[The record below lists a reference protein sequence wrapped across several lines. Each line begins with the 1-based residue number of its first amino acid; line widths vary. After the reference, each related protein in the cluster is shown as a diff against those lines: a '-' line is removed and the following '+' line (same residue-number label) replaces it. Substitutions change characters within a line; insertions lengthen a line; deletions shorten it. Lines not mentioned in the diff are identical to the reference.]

1 MKELSNE
8 NFFINDS
15 AVCLSDIEEYRLNDF
30 CREYNIQNKYAK
42 IKTNNNACFI
52 VTYICLNET
61 VEHLINGYL
70 KYANISDL
78 SIFYDTENE
87 ILVFILDKLK

>member
-8 NFFINDS
+8 NFFIDNS
-15 AVCLSDIEEYRLNDF
+15 AVCLSDAEEYGLNDF
-30 CREYNIQNKYAK
+30 CRKYNIQNSYAK
-42 IKTNNNACFI
+42 IKTNNNCFI
-52 VTYICLNET
+52 VTFICLNET
-61 VEHLINGYL
+61 AEHLINGYL

-78 SIFYDTENE
+78 SIFYDTDNE

>member
-8 NFFINDS
+8 NFFIDNS
-15 AVCLSDIEEYRLNDF
+15 AVCLSDAEEDRLNDF
-30 CREYNIQNKYAK
+30 CREYNIQNEYAK
-42 IKTNNNACFI
+42 IKTDNNASFI
-52 VTYICLNET
+52 VTFICLNKT
-61 VEHLINGYL
+61 AEHLINGYL

-78 SIFYDTENE
+78 SIFYDTDNE